1 MKACNLFLA
10 GALTIST
17 ATGGASPHGSDPP
30 MAYFSSFKQPGCHDA
45 YKGPYITVTQTQDTH
60 CYGFDPPPGVIVQS
74 AYIAS
79 IISGCVGESSTPV
92 KPLNVSSVVC

>member
-1 MKACNLFLA
+1 MKVCNIFLA

-17 ATGGASPHGSDPP
+17 ATARVSTPDPP

-45 YKGPYITVTQTQDTH
+45 YKGPYITVTQTQDSH
-60 CYGFDPPPGVIVQS
+60 CYDFDPPPGIIVQS

-79 IISGCVGESSTPV
+79 IISGCVGESLTPA
-92 KPLNVSSVVC
+92 KPLIVSSPVC